1 MLPTS
6 SRYKNKP
13 RMKKKL
19 RYGEVNITDCG
30 CGEAKDV
37 LG

>member
-19 RYGEVNITDCG
+19 RYSEVKNTDSDCE
-30 CGEAKDV
+30 EAKDV